1 MTKQKQ
7 LIGCINSFKKTVQSN
22 IYVFFSGKLF
32 EGTTVRY
39 GSTLKVNK
47 SVAKLMR

>member
-22 IYVFFSGKLF
+22 IYFFSGKLF

-39 GSTLKVNK
+39 GSTLKVDK